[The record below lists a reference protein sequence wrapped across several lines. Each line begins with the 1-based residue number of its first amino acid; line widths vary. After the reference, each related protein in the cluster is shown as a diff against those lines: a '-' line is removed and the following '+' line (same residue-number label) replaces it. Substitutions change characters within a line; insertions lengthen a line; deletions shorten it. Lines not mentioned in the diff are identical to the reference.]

1 MHTVNIH
8 EAKTHL
14 SRLVDRAVKAES
26 FIIAR
31 SGKPMV
37 KVVAID
43 APAAGEMRR
52 VGFMAGQFFQFQT
65 RLIAWPMRKSGS
77 CLAATHETSA
87 RCPSFALGGGRAR
100 RAPAPRAGDCGPS
113 VRWGVEVSYRLRPPM
128 NAFTRAESTWF
139 HQTPSCFSALAMM
152 TPSTMARISL
162 ALSGVTPLPTNVGR
176 PAACLIMLM

>member
-26 FIIAR
+26 FIIAK

-52 VGFMAGQFFQFQT
+52 VGFMAGHFQFRT

-77 CLAATHETSA
+77 CLAATHETLLDA
-87 RCPSFALGGGRAR
+87 HLLLWAAGEPEEL
-100 RAPAPRAGDCGPS
+100 PPPRAGDCGPS